1 MKESKLSVLSKN
13 GVMQFAAAICCLLWG
28 SAFPA
33 IKIGYNLFNINSS
46 DTPSI
51 ILFAGVR
58 FTLAGVLTVLIFS
71 IGEKKFLIPCKK
83 DLPKIAVLSVFQ
95 TIVQYLAFYIGLA
108 GTDGSK
114 ASIINGTSVFFAI
127 IISCFIFKQEKIN
140 LTKIVG
146 CAIGF
151 VGIVLVNIPGGTSA
165 KSDTFSEILIVVS
178 SVSYAFSTV
187 FMRKYSFSSNPA
199 MLSGYQFILGGI
211 ILTVSGLALGGTL
224 KFENQKAAAVL
235 VYLALLSAVAYSLWS
250 LLLKYNDVSRV
261 AVCGF
266 MTPVFGFF
274 LSMLLLRENTSGWI
288 GGLVSL
294 LLVTL
299 GMIIVNKP
307 KGRKSL

>member
-1 MKESKLSVLSKN
+1 
-13 GVMQFAAAICCLLWG
+13 MQIAAAVCCLLWG

-33 IKIGYNLFNINSS
+33 IKIGYNLFNIDSS

-51 ILFAGVR
+51 ILFAGLR

>member
-274 LSMLLLRENTSGWI
+274 LSMLLLRENISGWI

>member
-151 VGIVLVNIPGGTSA
+151 AGIVLVNIPGGTSA

-235 VYLALLSAVAYSLWS
+235 VYLALLSAVAYSLWG

>member
-1 MKESKLSVLSKN
+1 
-13 GVMQFAAAICCLLWG
+13 MQIAAAVCCLLWG

-33 IKIGYNLFNINSS
+33 IKIGYNLFNIDSS

-51 ILFAGVR
+51 ILFAGLR
-58 FTLAGVLTVLIFS
+58 FTLAGVLAILIFS
-71 IGEKKFLIPCKK
+71 MEEKKFLIPCKK

-95 TIVQYLAFYIGLA
+95 TVVQYLAFYIGLA

-151 VGIVLVNIPGGTSA
+151 AGIVLVNINGGTSA

>member
-58 FTLAGVLTVLIFS
+58 FTLAGALTLLIFS
-71 IGEKKFLIPCKK
+71 IAQRKFLIPAKA
-83 DLPKIAVLSVFQ
+83 DIPKIAVLSVFQ
-95 TIVQYLAFYIGLA
+95 TVVQYFAFYLGLA
-108 GTDGSK
+108 STDGSK
-114 ASIINGTSVFFAI
+114 ASVINGTSVFFAI

-140 LTKIVG
+140 LTKIIG
-146 CAIGF
+146 CVIGF
-151 VGIVLVNIPGGTSA
+151 AGIVLINIPTGATVKSNVGG
-165 KSDTFSEILIVVS
+165 ELLIVLS
-178 SVSYAFSTV
+178 SVSYAFSSV
-187 FMRKYSFSSNPA
+187 FMRKYSAGSNPA

-211 ILTVSGLALGGTL
+211 VLTVAGAVFGGKLNPENL
-224 KFENQKAAAVL
+224 KAVAIL
-235 VYLALLSAVAYSLWS
+235 VYLAFLSAVAYSLWS

-266 MTPVFGFF
+266 MIPVFGFF
-274 LSMLLLRENTSGWI
+274 LSMLLLKENTSGWI
-288 GGLVSL
+288 GGVASLILVA
-294 LLVTL
+294 L

-307 KGRKSL
+307 KGSKSI

>member
-51 ILFAGVR
+51 ILFAGLR

-187 FMRKYSFSSNPA
+187 FMRKYSFSSDPA